1 MQTVEVEGVNRI
13 LPPRLLAVQTKEL
26 SHLVNYYRNVEGKIV
41 ETAIIEPGCWIALTD
56 PSETEISDIEEDM
69 QIDRDYIRAALDEEE
84 PSRIETDDG
93 VTLIVVDYP
102 IAEQD
107 DDPNK
112 TLLYSTTPMSFIIT
126 DKNVITVS
134 AKENVVLDEI
144 AKGVVKGVRPELRTR
159 FVFTV
164 LLRIAARYLQYLK
177 QIDKLSGYV
186 ETKMYRSMKNKEL
199 IQLQGLEKSLVYFST
214 SLKANET
221 VLEKLMRGRYLKLY
235 EEDQDL
241 LDDVMIEVKQAIEMT
256 SIYSNILNGTM
267 DTFASIISNNLN
279 IIMKRMTTITIILTM
294 PTIVF
299 SFYGMNLNENA
310 AGLPIANVW
319 FPIAL
324 SAVLM
329 ILVGFIVNRIER
341 FK

>member
-1 MQTVEVEGVNRI
+1 M
-13 LPPRLLAVQTKEL
+13 
-26 SHLVNYYRNVEGKIV
+26 VNYYRSIEGKIA
-41 ETAIIEPGCWIALTD
+41 ETDGIEPGCWIALTG
-56 PSETEISDIEEDM
+56 PTETEISDIEEDLN
-69 QIDRDYIRAALDEEE
+69 IDRDYIRAALDEEE
-84 PSRIETDDG
+84 PSRVESDDG

-102 IAEQD
+102 IAEHD
-107 DDPNK
+107 NDPDR
-112 TLLYSTTPMSFIIT
+112 TLLYSTTPMSMIIT

-134 AKENVVLDEI
+134 AKQNVVLDEI
-144 AKGVVKGVRPELRTR
+144 AKGVVKGVRPDLRTR

-177 QIDKLSGYV
+177 QIDKLANFV
-186 ETKMYRSMKNKEL
+186 EEKMYQSMKNKGL

-214 SLKANET
+214 SLKSNET

-235 EEDQDL
+235 EEDQDV

-256 SIYSNILNGTM
+256 SIYSNILSGTM

-279 IIMKRMTTITIILTM
+279 IIMKRMTTVTIILTM

-299 SFYGMNLNENA
+299 SFYGMNLHENA
-310 AGLPIANVW
+310 GGLPLANVW
-319 FPIAL
+319 FPILISLVL
-324 SAVLM
+324 SV
-329 ILVGFIVNRIER
+329 LVGILMNRIER

>member
-1 MQTVEVEGVNRI
+1 M
-13 LPPRLLAVQTKEL
+13 
-26 SHLVNYYRNVEGKIV
+26 VNYYRTIEGKIT
-41 ETAIIEPGCWIALTD
+41 EIENIEAGCWISLTG
-56 PSETEISDIEEDM
+56 PTETEISDIEEDLN
-69 QIDRDYIRAALDEEE
+69 IERDYIRAALDEEE
-84 PSRIETDDG
+84 PSRIESDDG

-102 IAEQD
+102 VAEQD
-107 DDPNK
+107 NDPNR
-112 TLLYSTTPMSFIIT
+112 TLLYSTTPMSLIIT
-126 DKNVITVS
+126 DKHVISVS

-144 AKGVVKGVRPELRTR
+144 AKGVVKGVRTDQRTR

-177 QIDKLSGYV
+177 QIDKLSNFV
-186 ETKMYRSMKNKEL
+186 EGKMHRSMKNKGL

-214 SLKANET
+214 SLKSNEA
-221 VLEKLMRGRYLKLY
+221 VLEKLMRGRFLKLY

-256 SIYSNILNGTM
+256 SIYSNILSGTM

-279 IIMKRMTTITIILTM
+279 IIMKRMETITIILTM

-299 SFYGMNLNENA
+299 SFYGMNLNEA
-310 AGLPIANVW
+310 ANGLPMANVW
-319 FPIAL
+319 FPIAISVVL
-324 SAVLM
+324 SAL
-329 ILVGFIVNRIER
+329 IGLWITKIGK

>member
-1 MQTVEVEGVNRI
+1 M
-13 LPPRLLAVQTKEL
+13 
-26 SHLVNYYRNVEGKIV
+26 VNYYKNVEGKIV
-41 ETAIIEPGCWIALTD
+41 ETPEIEPNCWIALTN
-56 PSETEISDIEEDM
+56 PTETEISDIEEDM
-69 QIDRDYIRAALDEEE
+69 HIERDYIRAALDEEE
-84 PSRIETDDG
+84 PSRIESDDG

-107 DDPNK
+107 NDPDR
-112 TLLYSTTPMSFIIT
+112 TLLYSTTPMSLIIT
-126 DKNVITVS
+126 KNHVITVS

-144 AKGVVKGVRPELRTR
+144 AKGVVKGVRPDLRTR

-177 QIDKLSGYV
+177 QIDKLSNFV
-186 ETKMYRSMKNKEL
+186 EGKMYRSMKNKGL

-214 SLKANET
+214 SLKSNEA
-221 VLEKLMRGRYLKLY
+221 VLEKLTRGRFLKLY

-241 LDDVMIEVKQAIEMT
+241 LDDVIIEVKQAIEMT
-256 SIYSNILNGTM
+256 SIYSNILSGTM

-279 IIMKRMTTITIILTM
+279 IIMKRMETITIILTM

-299 SFYGMNLNENA
+299 SFYGMNLNDA
-310 AGLPIANVW
+310 ANGLPIANVW
-319 FPIAL
+319 FPIVL
-324 SAVLM
+324 SVLLSVV
-329 ILVGFIVNRIER
+329 IGIWITKIGK

>member
-1 MQTVEVEGVNRI
+1 M
-13 LPPRLLAVQTKEL
+13 
-26 SHLVNYYRNVEGKIV
+26 VNYYRSIEGRIR
-41 ETAIIEPGCWIALTD
+41 EIDGLEAGCWVCVTGPD
-56 PSETEISDIEEDM
+56 ETEISAIEEDM
-69 QIDRDYIRAALDEEE
+69 GIERDYIRAALDEEE
-84 PSRIETDDG
+84 PSRIERDDG

-102 IAEQD
+102 VAEQD
-107 DDPNK
+107 NDPDR
-112 TLLYSTTPMSFIIT
+112 TLLYSTTPMSLIIT

-134 AKENVVLDEI
+134 AKPNTVLDEI
-144 AKGVVKGVRPELRTR
+144 AKGVVKGVRPDLRTQ

-177 QIDKLSGYV
+177 QIDKLANFV
-186 ETKMYRSMKNKEL
+186 EGNMYKTVKNKGL

-214 SLKANET
+214 SLKSNET

-256 SIYSNILNGTM
+256 SIYSNILSGTM

-279 IIMKRMTTITIILTM
+279 IIMKRMETITIILTM

-299 SFYGMNLNENA
+299 SFYGMNLHENA
-310 AGLPIANVW
+310 GGLPIANVW
-319 FPIAL
+319 FPILL
-324 SAVLM
+324 SVL
-329 ILVGFIVNRIER
+329 LSVGIWLWLNKIEK

>member
-1 MQTVEVEGVNRI
+1 M
-13 LPPRLLAVQTKEL
+13 
-26 SHLVNYYRNVEGKIV
+26 VNYYRSIEGKIT
-41 ETAIIEPGCWIALTD
+41 EIESIEPGCWIALTG
-56 PSETEISDIEEDM
+56 PTETEISDIEEDM
-69 QIDRDYIRAALDEEE
+69 HIERDYIRAALDEEE
-84 PSRIETDDG
+84 PSRIEADDG

-102 IAEQD
+102 VAEQD
-107 DDPNK
+107 NDPNR
-112 TLLYSTTPMSFIIT
+112 TLLYSTTPMSLIIT

-144 AKGVVKGVRPELRTR
+144 AKGVVKGVRTEQKTR

-164 LLRIAARYLQYLK
+164 LLRIAARYLQYLR
-177 QIDKLSGYV
+177 QIDKLSNFV
-186 ETKMYRSMKNKEL
+186 EAKMHRSMQNKGL

-214 SLKANET
+214 SLKSNEA
-221 VLEKLMRGRYLKLY
+221 VLEKLMRGRFLKLY

-256 SIYSNILNGTM
+256 SIYSNILSGTM

-299 SFYGMNLNENA
+299 SFYGMNLNEA
-310 AGLPIANVW
+310 ANGLPIANVW

-324 SAVLM
+324 SVVLS
-329 ILVGFIVNRIER
+329 VFIGLWITKIGK

>member
-1 MQTVEVEGVNRI
+1 MV
-13 LPPRLLAVQTKEL
+13 K
-26 SHLVNYYRNVEGKIV
+26 YYRSIEGKIC
-41 ETAIIEPGCWIALTD
+41 EIESPEAGCWISLIAPT
-56 PSETEISDIEEDM
+56 ETEISDIEDDM
-69 QIDRDYIRAALDEEE
+69 GIDRDYIRAALDEEE
-84 PSRIETDDG
+84 PSRIESDDG

-102 IAEQD
+102 VAEQD
-107 DDPNK
+107 GDYDN
-112 TLLYSTTPMSFIIT
+112 TLQYYTTPMSIIIT

-134 AKENVVLDEI
+134 AKSNVVLDELS
-144 AKGVVKGVRPELRTR
+144 KGVVKGVQPNLRTR
-159 FVFTV
+159 FVFTI

-177 QIDKLSGYV
+177 QIDKLSNYV
-186 ETKMYRSMKNKEL
+186 EGKMYLSMKNKGL
-199 IQLQGLEKSLVYFST
+199 IQLLNLEKSLVYFST
-214 SLKANET
+214 SLKSNET

-241 LDDVMIEVKQAIEMT
+241 LDDVLIEVKQAIEMT
-256 SIYSNILNGTM
+256 NIYSNILNGTM

-299 SFYGMNLNENA
+299 SFYGMNLGDA
-310 AGLPIANVW
+310 ANGLPLANVW

-324 SAVLM
+324 SLVLSVGVGVLM
-329 ILVGFIVNRIER
+329 SIIQK

>member
-1 MQTVEVEGVNRI
+1 M
-13 LPPRLLAVQTKEL
+13 
-26 SHLVNYYRNVEGKIV
+26 VNYYRSIEGKIC
-41 ETAIIEPGCWIALTD
+41 EIESPEAGCWISLIAPT
-56 PSETEISDIEEDM
+56 ETEISDIEDDM
-69 QIDRDYIRAALDEEE
+69 GIDRDYIRAALDEEE
-84 PSRIETDDG
+84 PSRIESDDG

-102 IAEQD
+102 VAEQD
-107 DDPNK
+107 GDYDN
-112 TLLYSTTPMSFIIT
+112 TLQYYTTPMSIIIT

-134 AKENVVLDEI
+134 AKSNVVLDELS
-144 AKGVVKGVRPELRTR
+144 KGVVKGVQPNLRTR
-159 FVFTV
+159 FVFTI

-177 QIDKLSGYV
+177 QIDKLSNYV
-186 ETKMYRSMKNKEL
+186 EGKMYLSMKNKGL
-199 IQLQGLEKSLVYFST
+199 IQLLNLEKSLVYFST
-214 SLKANET
+214 SLKSNET

-241 LDDVMIEVKQAIEMT
+241 LDDVLIEVKQAIEMT
-256 SIYSNILNGTM
+256 NIYSNILNGTM

-299 SFYGMNLNENA
+299 SFYGMNLGDA
-310 AGLPIANVW
+310 ANGLPLANVW

-324 SAVLM
+324 SLVLSVGVGVLM
-329 ILVGFIVNRIER
+329 SIIQK

>member
-1 MQTVEVEGVNRI
+1 MDC
-13 LPPRLLAVQTKEL
+13 
-26 SHLVNYYRNVEGKIV
+26 SHQSYRNGKFIYLMDAY
-41 ETAIIEPGCWIALTD
+41 E
-56 PSETEISDIEEDM
+56 DIEEDLK
-69 QIDRDYIRAALDEEE
+69 IDRDYICAALDEEE
-84 PSRIETDDG
+84 PSRIESDDG

-107 DDPNK
+107 NDPDR
-112 TLLYSTTPMSFIIT
+112 TLLYSTTPMSLIVT
-126 DKNVITVS
+126 EKNVITVT
-134 AKENVVLDEI
+134 AKQNVVLEEL
-144 AKGVVKGVRPELRTR
+144 AKGVVKGVRPDLRTR

-177 QIDKLSGYV
+177 QIDKLANFV
-186 ETKMYRSMKNKEL
+186 EGKMYRAMKNKGL

-214 SLKANET
+214 SLKSNEA
-221 VLEKLMRGRYLKLY
+221 VLEKLTRGRFLKLY

-256 SIYSNILNGTM
+256 SIYSNILSGTM

-299 SFYGMNLNENA
+299 SFYGMNLNDA
-310 AGLPIANVW
+310 ANGLPMANVW
-319 FPIAL
+319 FPILL
-324 SAVLM
+324 SVLLSVL
-329 ILVGFIVNRIER
+329 IGLWVTKIGR

>member
-1 MQTVEVEGVNRI
+1 M
-13 LPPRLLAVQTKEL
+13 
-26 SHLVNYYRNVEGKIV
+26 VNYYRSIDGKLT
-41 ETAIIEPGCWIALTD
+41 ETQGIEPGCWIALTN
-56 PSETEISDIEEDM
+56 PTETEISDIEEDLK
-69 QIDRDYIRAALDEEE
+69 IDRDYICAALDEEE
-84 PSRIETDDG
+84 PSRIESDDG

-107 DDPNK
+107 NDPDR
-112 TLLYSTTPMSFIIT
+112 TLLYSTTPMSLIVT
-126 DKNVITVS
+126 EKNVITVT
-134 AKENVVLDEI
+134 AKQNVVLEEL
-144 AKGVVKGVRPELRTR
+144 AKGVVKGVRPDLRTR

-177 QIDKLSGYV
+177 QIDKLANFV
-186 ETKMYRSMKNKEL
+186 EGKMYRAMKNKGL

-214 SLKANET
+214 SLKSNEA
-221 VLEKLMRGRYLKLY
+221 VLEKLTRGRFLKLY

-256 SIYSNILNGTM
+256 SIYSNILSGTM

-299 SFYGMNLNENA
+299 SFYGMNLNDA
-310 AGLPIANVW
+310 ANGLPMANVW
-319 FPIAL
+319 FPILL
-324 SAVLM
+324 SVLLSVL
-329 ILVGFIVNRIER
+329 IGLWVTKIGR